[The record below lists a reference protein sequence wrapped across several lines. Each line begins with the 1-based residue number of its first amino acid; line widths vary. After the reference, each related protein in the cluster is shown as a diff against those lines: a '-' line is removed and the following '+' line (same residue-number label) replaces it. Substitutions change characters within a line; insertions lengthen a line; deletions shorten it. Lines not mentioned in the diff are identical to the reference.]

1 MKIVSKQIESQPLT
15 EAACHLLL
23 NTWQIVCINRWP
35 LLLSLNPE
43 SFPSEAVE
51 HSFETTPS
59 VSCSSQVSGLNS
71 EVLVKLAF
79 SLE

>member
-51 HSFETTPS
+51 RGFETTYS
-59 VSCSSQVSGLNS
+59 VSSSQVSGLNS